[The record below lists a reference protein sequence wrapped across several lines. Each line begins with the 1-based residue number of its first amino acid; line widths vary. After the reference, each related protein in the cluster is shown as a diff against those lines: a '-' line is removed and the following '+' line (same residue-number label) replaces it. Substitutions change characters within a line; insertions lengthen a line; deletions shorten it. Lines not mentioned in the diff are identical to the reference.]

1 MAHYEKFEDLPIW
14 QQARAVTS
22 DIYRLTNSSRFMGD
36 VGLRSQMQRAA
47 VSIVSNIA
55 EGFERRSNKEFSQF
69 LNIAKASA
77 GEVRAQ
83 LYIALDLDYTDS
95 DQQETLNRKLK
106 ELSAQMAGFIKYLG
120 RSKPSNPS
128 DQGS

>member
-14 QQARAVTS
+14 QAARTLTKE
-22 DIYRLTNSSRFMGD
+22 IYLLTGSNSFRGD
-36 VGLRSQMQRAA
+36 TGLRSQIQRAA

-55 EGFERRSNKEFSQF
+55 EGFERRSDREFIHF

-83 LYIALDLDYTDS
+83 LYVSLDIGYLNEQQQIQLNKSVLELCSQIAGLM
-95 DQQETLNRKLK
+95 R
-106 ELSAQMAGFIKYLG
+106 YLEN
-120 RSKPSNPS
+120 K
-128 DQGS
+128 DK